1 MTIQILI
8 VDDKEQVRKDLR
20 TLLTLTGEIEI
31 VGEAD
36 DGNEAVRQVEALQPD
51 VILLDL
57 EMPIIDGYQI
67 ASQVKKFA
75 PSCRV
80 IVLTVHDYP
89 AARDKAFQS
98 GADSYI
104 VKGNPI
110 EELIQA
116 ILGRMN

>member
-1 MTIQILI
+1 MTIKILI

-20 TLLTLTGEIEI
+20 TLLTLNSEIEI
-31 VGEAD
+31 VGEAVE
-36 DGNEAVRQVEALQPD
+36 GREAVRQVEALQPD
-51 VILLDL
+51 AILLDL
-57 EMPIIDGYQI
+57 EMPIMDGYQT
-67 ASQVKKFA
+67 ASQVKELA

-89 AARDKAFQS
+89 AARTKAFQS
-98 GADSYI
+98 GADSFI

-116 ILGRMN
+116 ILGGMN